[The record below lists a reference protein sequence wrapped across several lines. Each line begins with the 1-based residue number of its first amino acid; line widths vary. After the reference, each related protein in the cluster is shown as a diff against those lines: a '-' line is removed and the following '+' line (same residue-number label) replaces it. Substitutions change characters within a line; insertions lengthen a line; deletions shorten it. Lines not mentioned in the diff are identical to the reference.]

1 MAHSQEMAMA
11 EDVESIKSALR
22 EFILQKFL
30 PGEDPAALDDETP
43 LITGGVLD
51 SIATIQYASFVED
64 RYGIE
69 LPNDILTAEG
79 IDTLAKMAAIVQE
92 KTRS

>member
-1 MAHSQEMAMA
+1 MAD
-11 EDVESIKSALR
+11 DVESIKSALK
-22 EFILQKFL
+22 EFILDKFL
-30 PGEDPAALDDETP
+30 PGEDPDALGDETP

-51 SIATIQYASFVED
+51 SIATIQYATFIED

-69 LPNDILTAEG
+69 LPNDILIAEK

-92 KTRS
+92 KTKK